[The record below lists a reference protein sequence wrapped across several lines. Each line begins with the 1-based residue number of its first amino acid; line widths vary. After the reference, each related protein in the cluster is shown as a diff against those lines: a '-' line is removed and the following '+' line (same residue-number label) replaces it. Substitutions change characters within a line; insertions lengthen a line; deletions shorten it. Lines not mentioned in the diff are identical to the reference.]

1 MIDELQLAFDVLL
14 VLLLLITH
22 RRTARLIDISAHI
35 TAHIADHLQ
44 VPTCEDPWIETVGVW
59 MCDFCDAQFESK
71 DLAGEHEM
79 LCIKRGQRTLGEFN
93 TALLAPSDFEEWDN
107 Q

>member
-59 MCDFCDAQFESK
+59 MCDFCD
-71 DLAGEHEM
+71 EHEM